1 MHLEL
6 LTPAQLLRGYT
17 YHYSTCDSTAAVRQR
32 TARPGQE
39 PKPDAGEALY
49 YTGPAQASYFYAWFP
64 SNPVATAELF
74 VG

>member
-17 YHYSTCDSTAAVRQR
+17 FHYSTCDSTAAVRQR

-49 YTGPAQASYFYAWFP
+49 YTGPAQACYFYLVLLP
-64 SNPVATAELF
+64 
-74 VG
+74 